1 MDFAAMFIKLIT
13 KNGLVAAFIIIGIT
27 TWIAYK
33 IGGLTKGRIHGSAI
47 AIFFGLILAYIGG
60 VVGGGH
66 KGLASIPMFA
76 GVGVMGGAMFRDF
89 AIVSTAFGADLR
101 EIKKVGLVG
110 VLSLIFGLLTSWVAG
125 VGVAYAM
132 GYTDSVSLVTIG
144 AGVAT
149 FVVGPVTGASLGASS
164 EVIAISIA
172 AGVVK
177 SVLVMILTPFV
188 AKFVGLD
195 NPQSAMIY
203 GGLMGTTSGTAC
215 RDGSSRSQTG
225 SVCGNDSYILYR
237 FRLSGISVN
246 SVFCNK
252 SYFWL
257 SNDPGRKQVQR
268 CMITKLKN

>member
-76 GVGVMGGAMFRDF
+76 GV
-89 AIVSTAFGADLR
+89 
-101 EIKKVGLVG
+101 
-110 VLSLIFGLLTSWVAG
+110 
-125 VGVAYAM
+125 
-132 GYTDSVSLVTIG
+132 
-144 AGVAT
+144 
-149 FVVGPVTGASLGASS
+149 
-164 EVIAISIA
+164 
-172 AGVVK
+172 VK

-203 GGLMGTTSGTAC
+203 GGLMGTTSGTAAGMAAV
-215 RDGSSRSQTG
+215 DPKLVPYAAMTATFYTG
-225 SVCGNDSYILYR
+225 SGCLVFPSILY
-237 FRLSGISVN
+237 FA
-246 SVFCNK
+246 
-252 SYFWL
+252 
-257 SNDPGRKQVQR
+257 
-268 CMITKLKN
+268 TKAIFG

>member
-33 IGGLTKGRIHGSAI
+33 IGGLTKGRIIHGSAI

-203 GGLMGTTSGTAC
+203 GGLMGTTSGTAAGMAAV
-215 RDGSSRSQTG
+215 DPKLVPYAAMTATFYTG
-225 SVCGNDSYILYR
+225 SGCLVFPSILY
-237 FRLSGISVN
+237 FA
-246 SVFCNK
+246 
-252 SYFWL
+252 
-257 SNDPGRKQVQR
+257 
-268 CMITKLKN
+268 TKAIFG

>member
-132 GYTDSVSLVTIG
+132 GYTDSVSLVTI
-144 AGVAT
+144 
-149 FVVGPVTGASLGASS
+149 VVGPVTGASLGASS

-203 GGLMGTTSGTAC
+203 GGLMGTTSGTAAGMAAV
-215 RDGSSRSQTG
+215 DPKLVPYAAMTATFYTG
-225 SVCGNDSYILYR
+225 SGCLVFPSILY
-237 FRLSGISVN
+237 FA
-246 SVFCNK
+246 
-252 SYFWL
+252 
-257 SNDPGRKQVQR
+257 
-268 CMITKLKN
+268 TKAIFG

>member
-60 VVGGGH
+60 VV
-66 KGLASIPMFA
+66 
-76 GVGVMGGAMFRDF
+76 
-89 AIVSTAFGADLR
+89 
-101 EIKKVGLVG
+101 
-110 VLSLIFGLLTSWVAG
+110 
-125 VGVAYAM
+125 
-132 GYTDSVSLVTIG
+132 G

-203 GGLMGTTSGTAC
+203 GGLMGTTSGTAAGMAAV
-215 RDGSSRSQTG
+215 DPKLVPYAAMTATFYTG
-225 SVCGNDSYILYR
+225 SGCLVFPSILY
-237 FRLSGISVN
+237 FA
-246 SVFCNK
+246 
-252 SYFWL
+252 
-257 SNDPGRKQVQR
+257 
-268 CMITKLKN
+268 TKAIFG